1 MYSHGKNVDLS
12 SIHIVYIG
20 ARELGTKLKQCIESN
35 SIHMVGN
42 SRNVC
47 AVLVPVPRASR
58 NSRAARSMRRVELRQ
73 RFAAVIDKLT
83 L

>member
-1 MYSHGKNVDLS
+1 MYSHGKKVDLS

-20 ARELGTKLKQCIESN
+20 ARELRTKLKQCIESN

-42 SRNVC
+42 SRNVR

-58 NSRAARSMRRVELRQ
+58 NSRAARACGELSSDSVSQLR
-73 RFAAVIDKLT
+73 
-83 L
+83 